1 MAIVTT
7 AGDRAKIILSIF
19 KDHNVRVGEVLMKG
33 AVNKEYLQGGG
44 QAPDYNAGL
53 DFAVAQGWLASE
65 PNMLRLTSKGF
76 AAL

>member
-19 KDHNVRVGEVLMKG
+19 KDHSVRVGEVLMKG
-33 AVNKEYLQGGG
+33 AVNKQYLLGGG
-44 QAPDYNAGL
+44 QAPDYKAGL
-53 DFAVAQGWLASE
+53 DFAVAEGWIIVE
-65 PNMLRLTSKGF
+65 PHMLRLTGKGF

>member
-19 KDHNVRVGEVLMKG
+19 KDHSVRAGEVLMKG
-33 AVNKEYLQGGG
+33 AVNKEFLLGGG
-44 QAPDYNAGL
+44 HAPDYNAGL
-53 DFAVAQGWLASE
+53 EFAVAQGWLTSE
-65 PNMLRLTSKGF
+65 PNMLRLTGKGF